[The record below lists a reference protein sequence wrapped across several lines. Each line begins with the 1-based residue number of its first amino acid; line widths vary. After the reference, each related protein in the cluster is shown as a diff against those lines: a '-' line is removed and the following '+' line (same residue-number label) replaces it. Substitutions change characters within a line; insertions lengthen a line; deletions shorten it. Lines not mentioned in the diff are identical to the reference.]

1 MGGLLPLGGIAALV
15 VLGFVVWVNA
25 FTSNPPAESDWP
37 RDRALA
43 RERRRLRRE
52 QLRRQAQQASSAGRR
67 GVRAVAWRAM
77 ALADEWLPRLRHHA
91 HDARVRWPTSRL
103 DDRAIDRRY
112 RGFSGLGVAHR
123 RARIIGI
130 SGRSDGG
137 A

>member
-1 MGGLLPLGGIAALV
+1 MGGLLPLGGIAALA

-25 FTSNPPAESDWP
+25 FTSNPPAESDGS

-67 GVRAVAWRAM
+67 GVRAVAWRAV

-91 HDARVRWPTSRL
+91 HDARVRWPTL
-103 DDRAIDRRY
+103 DSTIGQLIVGIAASLVLAWLIVA
-112 RGFSGLGVAHR
+112 LG
-123 RARIIGI
+123 
-130 SGRSDGG
+130 
-137 A
+137 